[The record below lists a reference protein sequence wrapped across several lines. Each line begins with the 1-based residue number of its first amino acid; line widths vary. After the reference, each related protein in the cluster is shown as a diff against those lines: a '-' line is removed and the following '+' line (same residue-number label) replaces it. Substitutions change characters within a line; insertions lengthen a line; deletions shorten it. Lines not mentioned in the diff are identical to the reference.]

1 MSISTKIL
9 TAITILAMASL
20 IFSGCGGGGSQQK
33 PQQMQASKVK
43 AMKVLQTNAPLSY
56 EYSGQVIGKGEVK
69 VQSKIGGRITEKYI
83 SGGQEIYEGQRLYRI
98 DSRQYDAAVLQ
109 ARANLEKSK
118 TTLSNYKIDLDRD
131 QRLYNAGAI
140 SEQTLT
146 NQKIKVEA
154 QDLEVKA
161 NTALLMKAEED
172 LKDTIVYA
180 PISGRA
186 GIDDVAVGTYVN
198 PGNTNLVTISSNDP
212 IFVQFSIS
220 ETEYLKFMNAEK
232 SQSKNRT
239 PQRVRISLTLSDG
252 TIYPY
257 DGQFGEAGNSLTD
270 NTGTLILRTVFDN
283 PENLLVPGMYAK
295 VIVSGLTIPNS
306 LLVPERAIQQLLGE
320 SFVLVANAEN
330 KSEIRT
336 VKLGE
341 KIGSYYVITDGI
353 KNTDMVIVEGLSKL
367 RENMPVEVTEVT
379 AEEMGFSLLENDK
392 LFSADK

>member
-341 KIGSYYVITDGI
+341 KIGSYYIVTDGI